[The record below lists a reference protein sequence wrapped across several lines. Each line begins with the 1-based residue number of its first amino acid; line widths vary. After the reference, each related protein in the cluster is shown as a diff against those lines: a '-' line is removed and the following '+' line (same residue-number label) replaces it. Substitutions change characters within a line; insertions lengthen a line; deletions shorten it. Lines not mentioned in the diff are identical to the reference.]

1 MWRPHDSRQPVV
13 LSEPGGLSRVDVTCG
28 RIHLYLGLARS
39 IGSQHT
45 KMASKIPPA
54 SPAGPT
60 APSVATPS
68 LARRCL
74 AEGLGTALLVG
85 VGLSIV
91 VFNFGKGS
99 PVAAALPSLAGRRA
113 LTGFLFGATG
123 MTIALSPI
131 GKVSGAHINPIVSVA
146 FWVERTLPLRAA
158 AAYIA
163 SQIVGAVI
171 GCVPLL
177 LWGSMGSSVHF
188 GATYPGPQG
197 EAAAF
202 AGEVATTFVLVVGLL
217 AFVGSLT
224 LRRFTPLIFPPMY
237 SVMVWLEAL
246 YSGTSTNPARSFGP
260 DVVGAD
266 FHAYWLYVTA
276 PLVGTAVALL
286 ARRAVGTIADWEVNV
301 ARVAHFELGN
311 LDGYV
316 SSFEADLRR
325 RSSRVFVRRQSA
337 PARGLPAGEPVRV
350 QTTEQRN
357 ISEERS

>member
-1 MWRPHDSRQPVV
+1 
-13 LSEPGGLSRVDVTCG
+13 
-28 RIHLYLGLARS
+28 
-39 IGSQHT
+39 
-45 KMASKIPPA
+45 MASKTSSALPA
-54 SPAGPT
+54 ASKS
-60 APSVATPS
+60 APVDTPS
-68 LARRCL
+68 LARRCF

-91 VFNFGKGS
+91 IFNFGKGS
-99 PVAAALPSLAGRRA
+99 PVAAALPSLAARRA

-131 GKVSGAHINPIVSVA
+131 GKVSGAHINPVVSVA
-146 FWVERTLPLRAA
+146 FWVERTLPMRAA

-163 SQIVGAVI
+163 SQIAGAVI

-177 LWGSMGSSVHF
+177 LWGSMGAGVHF

-217 AFVGSLT
+217 AFVGSLK

-286 ARRAVGTIADWEVNV
+286 ARRVVGTFADWEVDV

-325 RSSRVFVRRQSA
+325 LSKVFFLRRRSS
-337 PARGLPAGEPVRV
+337 PARGLPAEDPVRV
-350 QTTEQRN
+350 NATEQRN

>member
-1 MWRPHDSRQPVV
+1 
-13 LSEPGGLSRVDVTCG
+13 
-28 RIHLYLGLARS
+28 
-39 IGSQHT
+39 
-45 KMASKIPPA
+45 MASKTSPV
-54 SPAGPT
+54 SPAASKK
-60 APSVATPS
+60 APVATPS

-74 AEGLGTALLVG
+74 AEGLGTALLVA

-91 VFNFGKGS
+91 IFNFGKGS
-99 PVAAALPSLAGRRA
+99 PMAAALPSLAARRA

-131 GKVSGAHINPIVSVA
+131 GKVSGAHINPVVSVA

-163 SQIVGAVI
+163 SQVAGAVI

-177 LWGSMGSSVHF
+177 LWGSMGSGVHF

-197 EAAAF
+197 EATAF
-202 AGEVATTFVLVVGLL
+202 AGEVATTFVLAVRLL
-217 AFVGSLT
+217 AFVGSLK

-266 FHAYWLYVTA
+266 FHAYWLYIAA

-286 ARRAVGTIADWEVNV
+286 ARRAVGTFADWEVDV

-325 RSSRVFVRRQSA
+325 ISKGLFVSRRSG
-337 PARGLPAGEPVRV
+337 PARGLPAEEPVRV
-350 QTTEQRN
+350 QTTEQSN
-357 ISEERS
+357 IAEERS